1 MKASGE
7 LSGVL
12 QFVGC
17 GIVFDYVVCE
27 KRRVFGGARCSC
39 HRVCEAPGA
48 SGGAATRG
56 RGRGRGGALPV
67 VSCRS
72 AERSRGDRKTGKTRS
87 GHRGG
92 SFEGRGVQATDR
104 RERETFWAAG
114 HSGNSA
120 RQFS

>member
-27 KRRVFGGARCSC
+27 KRRVFGGARSSC
-39 HRVCEAPGA
+39 NRVCEAPGP
-48 SGGAATRG
+48 SGGAATCG

-67 VSCRS
+67 VCCRS
-72 AERSRGDRKTGKTRS
+72 AECSRGDRETGTTRRVY
-87 GHRGG
+87 RGG
-92 SFEGRGVQATDR
+92 SFEGRGVQA
-104 RERETFWAAG
+104 
-114 HSGNSA
+114 
-120 RQFS
+120 

>member
-48 SGGAATRG
+48 SGGGATRG
-56 RGRGRGGALPV
+56 RGRGRGGALTGV
-67 VSCRS
+67 IRGS
-72 AERSRGDRKTGKTRS
+72 AEGSRGGRKTWRTRP
-87 GHRGG
+87 GPCGR
-92 SFEGRGVQATDR
+92 SFQRRGVQATDR

-114 HSGNSA
+114 HSGE
-120 RQFS
+120 

>member
-67 VSCRS
+67 VIRGS
-72 AERSRGDRKTGKTRS
+72 AECSRGDSKTGKTRR
-87 GHRGG
+87 GHRSR
-92 SFEGRGVQATDR
+92 SFEGCGVQATDR
-104 RERETFWAAG
+104 RERETFRTAG
-114 HSGNSA
+114 HAGE
-120 RQFS
+120 

>member
-1 MKASGE
+1 MNARDE

-12 QFVGC
+12 WLVGC
-17 GIVFDYVVCE
+17 GIVSDHVICE

-48 SGGAATRG
+48 SGGGATRG

-67 VSCRS
+67 VIRGS
-72 AERSRGDRKTGKTRS
+72 AECSRGDRKTGRTRR
-87 GHRGG
+87 GHRGR

-114 HSGNSA
+114 HSGE
-120 RQFS
+120 